1 MSCHSN
7 LYWYIKH
14 YVTEIHV
21 LVTRLSLSWTRH
33 LCLGLTILFTDKI
46 TKKTLVGLC
55 KILFLQGSLCNSIS
69 LKDYS
74 MICLYILSFNFS
86 SLNTENHVT
95 LAITPVSII
104 ATDSSFNYCLN
115 HWTSWKKTVG
125 TFITGVLFL
134 VPIENSAVTSGT
146 NMDSFQIKCKN
157 KSPQNPHIYYQM
169 STQANFDFI
178 AWKKSKK
185 KNWLYKEKNIQSNV
199 S

>member
-21 LVTRLSLSWTRH
+21 LVTRLSQSWTRH
-33 LCLGLTILFTDKI
+33 LCLGLTILFTNKI
-46 TKKTLVGLC
+46 TKKTLVGLGTFFSYKDLC
-55 KILFLQGSLCNSIS
+55 VTVYLLKIILW
-69 LKDYS
+69 
-74 MICLYILSFNFS
+74 CLYILSFNFS

-104 ATDSSFNYCLN
+104 AMDSSFNYCLN

-134 VPIENSAVTSGT
+134 VPIENSALTSEP

-157 KSPQNPHIYYQM
+157 KSPQNPHMYYQM

-178 AWKKSKK
+178 ARKKSPKRTVSIKK
-185 KNWLYKEKNIQSNV
+185 IQLNV